1 MTTVTANNATP
12 VTQTPTGGDQTIAG
26 RVLHRLGRPKDLFRV
41 QVHRL
46 WGKNYRVNVYR
57 ELERSLSL
65 PRVEMTDSFF
75 VTADDDALISQPII
89 ERKY

>member
-1 MTTVTANNATP
+1 MTTAVDNATP
-12 VTQTPTGGDQTIAG
+12 VARTPVGNDRSIANL
-26 RVLHRLGRPKDLFRV
+26 VLTRLGRPKDLFRV

-65 PRVEMTDSFF
+65 PRIEMTDSFF
-75 VTADDDALISQPII
+75 VTADNEALISQPVI